1 MVKHKRGWLHELGQ
15 ETARA
20 STLGWELALPIFIG
34 VSLGYYLD
42 RQLGTKYTFTLGLL
56 VAGIGAG
63 FYNIWSFTSRIDA
76 RQKRLREKRRAEES
90 AASSA
95 EDDSARQELR

>member
-1 MVKHKRGWLHELGQ
+1 MAKHKRGWLHELGQ

-34 VSLGYYLD
+34 VLLGYYLD
-42 RQLGTKYTFTLGLL
+42 RQLGTKYTFTIGLL
-56 VAGIGAG
+56 MAGIGAG

-76 RQKRLREKRRAEES
+76 RQKRLREKRRAEEA
-90 AASSA
+90 AASGA
-95 EDDSARQELR
+95 DDNDARQELR

>member
-1 MVKHKRGWLHELGQ
+1 MAKHKRGWLRELGQ

-34 VSLGYYLD
+34 VLLGYFLD
-42 RQLGTKYTFTLGLL
+42 RQLGTKYTFTIGLL

-76 RQKRLREKRRAEES
+76 RQKRLREKRHVEES
-90 AASSA
+90 VTSGA
-95 EDDSARQELR
+95 DDNDARQELR

>member
-34 VSLGYYLD
+34 VLLGYYLD
-42 RQLGTKYTFTLGLL
+42 RQLGTKYTFTIGLL
-56 VAGIGAG
+56 MAGIGAG
-63 FYNIWSFTSRIDA
+63 FYNIWSFASRIDA
-76 RQKRLREKRRAEES
+76 RQKRLREERRVEE
-90 AASSA
+90 AAISGA
-95 EDDSARQELR
+95 DDDDARQELR

>member
-1 MVKHKRGWLHELGQ
+1 MAKHKRGWLRELGR

-34 VSLGYYLD
+34 VLLGYFLD
-42 RQLGTKYTFTLGLL
+42 RQLGTKYTFTIGLL

-76 RQKRLREKRRAEES
+76 RQKRLRERLRVEE
-90 AASSA
+90 AVTPGA
-95 EDDSARQELR
+95 DDNDARQELR

>member
-1 MVKHKRGWLHELGQ
+1 MVKHKRGWLRELGR

-34 VSLGYYLD
+34 VLLGYFLD
-42 RQLGTKYTFTLGLL
+42 RQLGTKYIFTIGLL

-76 RQKRLREKRRAEES
+76 RQKRNAEEA
-90 AASSA
+90 AASGV
-95 EDDSARQELR
+95 DDNDARQELH